1 MLHKCMLS
9 QAQLIIYVYIYVLW
23 LRYHTVCAGFQELVE
38 FDPQLARFQGTV
50 LSRASAAL
58 DLGQHTAE
66 ENEKL
71 DVEVG
76 SLCHRLVPHFQRK
89 AATAV
94 LELLVRQYRYAPE
107 AVLACLHFEDQSA
120 VSVTGRGG
128 AGCVMVY

>member
-1 MLHKCMLS
+1 MLQKCMLS
-9 QAQLIIYVYIYVLW
+9 QARLIIYVYIYLLW
-23 LRYHTVCAGFQELVE
+23 LRNHSACAGFQELVE
-38 FDPQLARFQGTV
+38 IDPQLARFQGTV
-50 LSRASAAL
+50 LSRASVAL

-94 LELLVRQYRYAPE
+94 LELLVRQYRC
-107 AVLACLHFEDQSA
+107 CLLYTSPSPRD
-120 VSVTGRGG
+120 
-128 AGCVMVY
+128 